1 MSLLAVCFGCLY
13 PFAMKLSLPTEVI
26 SSHSDSTLGHLHLEW
41 SPQPGAYIECE
52 GQTYLV
58 LERKHCYSLRSGRYQ
73 LHKIALYVQAFDAP
87 TEGSLVGDR
96 SMIGD
101 TTCLYNARSELLR
114 CAINPNGPCDRCTH
128 YQAIRSQTN

>member
-1 MSLLAVCFGCLY
+1 
-13 PFAMKLSLPTEVI
+13 MKLSLPTEVI
-26 SSHSDSTLGHLHLEW
+26 LSHSGSMLGDLHLDW
-41 SPQPGAYIECE
+41 NPQPGACLEWE

-73 LHKIALYVQAFDAP
+73 LQKIALYVQAFDAP
-87 TEGSLVGDR
+87 TEGCLVDGCW
-96 SMIGD
+96 MIGD

-128 YQAIRSQTN
+128 YQAIRLQTN